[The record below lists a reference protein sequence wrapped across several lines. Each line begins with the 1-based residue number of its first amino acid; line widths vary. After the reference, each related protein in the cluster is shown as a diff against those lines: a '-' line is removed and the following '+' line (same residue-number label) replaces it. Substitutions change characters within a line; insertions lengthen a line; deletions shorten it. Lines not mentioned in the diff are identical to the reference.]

1 MSGRIR
7 VAQMGLGPVGLRVT
21 SYLRERGG
29 IEIVG
34 AIDVD
39 QAKVGRDLGELAG
52 GEALGV
58 AVTDGTQ
65 GFLSKSDAQVVVH
78 TTVSSLAKAEPQ
90 LLAIMKHGKSVVSTC
105 EELSYPW
112 KTQPCISA
120 RLDEAA
126 KAAGVSL
133 LGTGVNPGFL
143 MDFLPIA
150 LTAVCREVWAVRVR
164 RFQDATFRRVP
175 FQRKIGAGLTLEE
188 FEAKKE
194 DGTLRHVGLTESMHM
209 IAAAL
214 GWELERTEDVIEPI
228 VAESE
233 IDKSETSAD
242 AVRVPAGHAAGVHQT
257 GRGFSGGR
265 EVITLD
271 FRAAIGE
278 PDPRE
283 EVELESDPP
292 IRYVIAGGVHGDVA
306 TCAIVA
312 NAIPTVLRPP
322 PGLRT
327 MIDIAPVS
335 CSALRS
341 LPAK

>member
-1 MSGRIR
+1 MSGKIR
-7 VAQMGLGPVGLRVT
+7 VVQMGLGPVGLRVT

-34 AIDVD
+34 ALDVD

-58 AVTDGTQ
+58 AVTDDTE

-90 LLAIMKHGKSVVSTC
+90 LIAIMKHGKSVVSTC

-112 KTQPCISA
+112 KTQPGISA

-126 KAAGVSL
+126 KTAGVSL

-150 LTAVCREVWAVRVR
+150 LTAVCREVRAVTVR
-164 RFQDATFRRVP
+164 RIQNAEFRRVP

-188 FEAKKE
+188 FEAKKR

-233 IDKSETSAD
+233 IAVG
-242 AVRVPAGHAAGVHQT
+242 AVRVPAGHAAGVQQT
-257 GRGFSGGR
+257 GRGFAGGR
-265 EVITLD
+265 EVITLE

-283 EVELESDPP
+283 EVELDSDPP

-306 TCAIVA
+306 TCAIIA
-312 NAIPTVLRPP
+312 NAVPAVLKSP

-335 CSALRS
+335 CAALRC